1 MNTKTISHLR
11 LLLAALVGLSL
22 IFSTPPVAW
31 AAAITVTTTDDE
43 LNTDGDCSLREA
55 VAAANGDVATDACP
69 AGNGADSITLPAGT
83 YGFTTASELLITEDL
98 SIVGAGRGATVIDA
112 NGLSRAVYVHLSQVS
127 ISHLTIREGNAG
139 YSAGSNVYVGAS
151 SYLTLVSVRI
161 TAVPAGADR
170 ALWVR
175 MGSGATV
182 VDSRIDGNA
191 NGGVYVQST
200 GSILIRESSITNNTS
215 DTSGGGIE
223 NQGSAVVINSTISGN
238 SASTFGGGVSNGGT
252 LVLAN
257 VTVAGNTAGLSGTLG
272 SGGGIMMIGG
282 VATLQN
288 TIVADNVDLV
298 PSTSNDCSGSLVSA
312 GYNLVED
319 MTSCSFSGDLTGNQT
334 GVDPMLSALANN
346 GGGTLTQALLAG
358 SPAIQGGN
366 PAGCLDDLGS
376 PLTVDQRGYIRPV
389 NTFGAPGSTCDIGA
403 YEYASPGTPVPT
415 ATSTATSTLEPTAT
429 WTATP
434 TWTSTA
440 TATRTNTPTPSR
452 TNTALPPVTATASP
466 TWTPSHTATATR
478 TLTATPTRNCTPSVD
493 NPPCTATPTGTLSA
507 TPTATGTPSVTSTP
521 TITKTPTATFVV
533 VGTQPATP
541 TPGTCGQVCLYLP
554 EVQKDWAP
562 PPSQEPPP
570 VDG

>member
-1 MNTKTISHLR
+1 MNTIQTTCLR
-11 LLLAALVGLSL
+11 LLLAALIGLGL
-22 IFSTPPVAW
+22 VLSTPPVAW
-31 AAAITVTTTDDE
+31 AATITVTTTDDE
-43 LNTDGDCSLREA
+43 LNSDGDCSLREA
-55 VAAANGDVATDACP
+55 IAAANGDVATDACP
-69 AGNGADSITLPAGT
+69 AGNGADNITLPAGT
-83 YGFTTASELLITEDL
+83 YGFTTATELLISEDL
-98 SIVGAGRGATVIDA
+98 TIVGAGRGATIIDA
-112 NGLSRAVYVHLSQVS
+112 NSLSRAIYVHLSQVT

-139 YSAGSNVYVGAS
+139 FSAGSNVYVGAS
-151 SYLTLVSVRI
+151 AYLTLLSVRL
-161 TAVPAGADR
+161 TAVPVGAER

-175 MGSGATV
+175 MGSGASII
-182 VDSRIDGNA
+182 DSRIDGNG

-200 GSILIRESSITNNTS
+200 GSIMIRESSITNNSS
-215 DTSGGGIE
+215 DSSGGGLE
-223 NQGSAVVINSTISGN
+223 NNGSAVVVNSTISGN

-252 LVLAN
+252 LLLAN
-257 VTVAGNTAGLSGTLG
+257 VTVANNTAGLSGTSG
-272 SGGGIMMIGG
+272 GGGGIMMLAG

-298 PSTSNDCSGSLVSA
+298 PTYSNDCSGSLVSA

-319 MTSCSFSGDLTGNQT
+319 MASCSFTGDLSGNQT

-346 GGGTLTQALLAG
+346 GGGTLTQALQAG

-415 ATSTATSTLEPTAT
+415 ATSTATNTLVPTAT
-429 WTATP
+429 WTA
-434 TWTSTA
+434 TA

-466 TWTPSHTATATR
+466 TWTPSYTATATR
-478 TLTATPTRNCTPSVD
+478 TPTATPTRNCTPSVD

-507 TPTATGTPSVTSTP
+507 TPTATGTPSTTTTP
-521 TITKTPTATFVV
+521 TMTRTPTATFVV

-541 TPGTCGQVCLYLP
+541 TPGACGQGCLYLP

-562 PPSQEPPP
+562 PPPP